1 MDTAMDQPR
10 VANKLPPLSVFLMG
24 GTQLLNRHYIKGC
37 FYLSVQIVLV
47 LFAADLLTALEGFIT
62 LGDTAQH
69 RVGFKII
76 HGDHS
81 IHMLVEG
88 VLAIFLTVAF
98 LAAYLLNIK
107 DAVNITPCTISF
119 KQQLRA
125 FYDEHF
131 ALIMLTPAGIAALA
145 FIILPILITVLVS
158 LTNYAAPAHIPPKNL
173 VDWVGF
179 RNFLSLFELKIW
191 SSTLLGVGSWTAIW
205 AVCSTI
211 FTFGFGF
218 VLALALANRDIAGKK
233 VWRVIFMLPYAIPA
247 FVSLL
252 IFRLLLNGIGPVNS
266 IINGFGIESIP
277 FLSDPVLAKVTV
289 IAIGVW
295 TGAPYFMLLIAGA
308 LTNIPKELYEA
319 SEVDGASRF
328 QQFKEI
334 TLPMILH
341 QVAPSLV
348 MTFAFNFN
356 NFGAVYLL
364 TEGGPIN
371 PEYRFAGHTD
381 ILITWIYKL
390 TLDFQQYNIAAVVS
404 IIIFLFLS
412 LIAIWQFRRMNSFKT
427 DVSMR

>member
-1 MDTAMDQPR
+1 MGIAMDQPKVSKR
-10 VANKLPPLSVFLMG
+10 LPLSLLIMGSTQLKNRNFLTG
-24 GTQLLNRHYIKGC
+24 GFYLFTQLL
-37 FYLSVQIVLV
+37 FFWFATD
-47 LFAADLLTALEGFIT
+47 LFEAIEGFIT
-62 LGDTAQH
+62 LGETAQH
-69 RVGFKII
+69 RQGFKII

-88 VLAIFLTVAF
+88 ILALFLTAVFVLA
-98 LAAYLLNIK
+98 YLFNVK
-107 DAVNITPCTISF
+107 DALRVKPTNLSF
-119 KQQLRA
+119 KKQLQK
-125 FYDEHF
+125 FYDDHF
-131 ALIMLTPAGIAALA
+131 AVIMLTPAGIAVLG
-145 FIILPILITVLVS
+145 FIILPIIITVLVS
-158 LTNYAAPAHIPPKNL
+158 LTNYAAPANIPPKNL

-179 RNFLSLFELKIW
+179 KNFASLFELKIW
-191 SSTLLGVGSWTAIW
+191 SSTLLGVGGWTVIW
-205 AVCSTI
+205 ATCSTI

-218 VLALALANRDIAGKK
+218 LLALALSNRDVVGKK

-252 IFRLLLNGIGPVNS
+252 VFRLLLNGVGP
-266 IINGFGIESIP
+266 INGVINSMGFEAIP
-277 FLSDPVLAKVTV
+277 FLSDPLLAKITV
-289 IAIGVW
+289 ITIGVW
-295 TGAPYFMLLIAGA
+295 VGAPYFMLLIAGA

-364 TEGGPIN
+364 TDGGPIN
-371 PEYRFAGHTD
+371 PYYRFAGHTD

-412 LIAIWQFRRMNSFKT
+412 LIAIWQFRRMKSFNT

>member
-1 MDTAMDQPR
+1 MNITMDQPK
-10 VANKLPPLSVFLMG
+10 VANRLPLSVFLMG

-37 FYLSVQIVLV
+37 FYLLVQILLV
-47 LFAADLLTALEGFIT
+47 LFAADLLSALQGFIT
-62 LGDTAQH
+62 LGETAQH

-98 LAAYLLNIK
+98 LFAYLLNIK
-107 DAVNITPCTISF
+107 DAVKITSCTISL

-158 LTNYAAPAHIPPKNL
+158 LTNYAAPEHIPPKNL

-191 SSTLLGVGSWTAIW
+191 SSTLLGVGGWTFIW

-218 VLALALANRDIAGKK
+218 VLALALSNRDIAGKK

-252 IFRLLLNGIGPVNS
+252 IFRLLLNGIGPINS

-289 IAIGVW
+289 ITLGVW
-295 TGAPYFMLLIAGA
+295 TGAPDFMLLIAGA

-356 NFGAVYLL
+356 NFGDVYLL

-390 TLDFQQYNIAAVVS
+390 TLDFQQYNVAAVVS